1 MVEPSFNR
9 SNRSGESVN
18 QASAGRVLTSQSLG
32 LTEFGPHRGW
42 ASQRLGLTL
51 EAKLDIGDFEG

>member
-18 QASAGRVLTSQSLG
+18 QASAGRVLTSQSFD
-32 LTEFGPHRGW
+32 LTEVGPHRGW
-42 ASQRLGLTL
+42 ASL
-51 EAKLDIGDFEG
+51 